1 MLMEKIRG
9 NEWKPVD
16 DEFSVE
22 PVPGSDIYTSI
33 DVNIQD
39 VAEDALLRQ
48 LKDQKA
54 QKGCAVLM
62 EVKTGFVKAIANL
75 SYDPKSE
82 TYFEAQNH
90 AVGLASEPGSTFKL
104 ASLLVAL
111 EQGKVKITDSVEM
124 NGKYEF
130 YDNYLTCLLY
140 TSDAADE

>member
-1 MLMEKIRG
+1 MLANRTIGYAVENKGNKPILVGLEGAFNDYLKGQNGLMLMEKIRG

-33 DVNIQD
+33 DVNVQD

-48 LKDQKA
+48 LKVQKA

-90 AVGLASEPGSTFKL
+90 AVGLASEPGSTF
-104 ASLLVAL
+104 
-111 EQGKVKITDSVEM
+111 
-124 NGKYEF
+124 F
-130 YDNYLTCLLY
+130 
-140 TSDAADE
+140 

>member
-1 MLMEKIRG
+1 
-9 NEWKPVD
+9 
-16 DEFSVE
+16 
-22 PVPGSDIYTSI
+22 
-33 DVNIQD
+33 
-39 VAEDALLRQ
+39 
-48 LKDQKA
+48 
-54 QKGCAVLM
+54 M

-130 YDNYLTCLLY
+130 YDNYLTDGGKILVKTQLRLLLKNHQM
-140 TSDAADE
+140 